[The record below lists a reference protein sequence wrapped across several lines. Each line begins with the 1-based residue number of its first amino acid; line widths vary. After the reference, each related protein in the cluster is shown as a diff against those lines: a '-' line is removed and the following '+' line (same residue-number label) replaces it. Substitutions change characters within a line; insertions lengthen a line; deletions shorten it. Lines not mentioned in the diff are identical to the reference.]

1 MAALTGLDI
10 LVLLIV
16 GAASVFGFLRG
27 FVSETMSL
35 AAWVLAILA
44 VKLLHEPVAAALVG
58 PIGTDTGASV
68 LAFALIFGVT
78 FIGVRMIGGRLG
90 AASRRSLLG
99 PIDRLLGFGFGALKG
114 LIAATLGFLFASL
127 VFDTLHGAAQPR
139 PTWMTKS
146 RTYPLLR
153 ASSAALVDFVD
164 KRRSETP
171 ESQ

>member
-1 MAALTGLDI
+1 MTALTGLDI

-16 GAASVFGFLRG
+16 GAAAVFGFMRG

-44 VKLLHEPVAAALVG
+44 VKLLHQPVAAALVD

-68 LAFALIFGVT
+68 LAFAVIFGLT
-78 FIGVRMIGGRLG
+78 FFVVRLLG
-90 AASRRSLLG
+90 NKLGSASRRSLLG
-99 PIDRLLGFGFGALKG
+99 PLDRLLGFGFGAVKG
-114 LIAATLGFLFASL
+114 IIVATLAFLFASL

-139 PTWMTKS
+139 PPWMTKS

-153 ASSAALVDFVD
+153 ASSAGLVDFVE
-164 KRRSETP
+164 KRRAE
-171 ESQ
+171 